1 MSKTARIAFLFAAA
15 ALAAG
20 CKDNFTAY
28 ALTSTGSIIEF
39 NTGSPDTISNTV
51 TVTPPNTG
59 ESLLQ
64 LSYEPSTG
72 TLFCITDDGYLCTVD
87 PTTGI
92 AALVGT
98 IAFTSTLTTST
109 GTTGVSLDSPVA
121 AFDPVGGDLRVIDP
135 NYNLLVNPDGLL
147 DSSNTA
153 VAYASGDTNFGKTPD
168 LVGIAYTN
176 PVAGAVSTTLYALD
190 SATNDLVRIGDTGV
204 NSPTSV
210 DTGALYTIGSLGLT
224 ISSTTGFT
232 IDQKDGTA
240 YASLQAGSGA
250 TLYTVDLGTG
260 ALTSDGVIG
269 DGTQVISS
277 LVIIPGD

>member
-1 MSKTARIAFLFAAA
+1 MSKIVRIAFLIAAA
-15 ALAAG
+15 ALTAG
-20 CKDNFTAY
+20 CSKNLTAY
-28 ALTSTGSIIEF
+28 ALTDTGSIIEF

-59 ESLLQ
+59 ESLVQ
-64 LSYEPSTG
+64 INYQPSTG
-72 TLFCITDDGYLCTVD
+72 TLFCITNDGYLCIVD
-87 PTTGI
+87 PTSGI
-92 AALVGT
+92 ATLVEST
-98 IAFTSTLTTST
+98 TPFTYTLGSGNGSVTL
-109 GTTGVSLDSPVA
+109 GSPAVA

-135 NYNLLVNPDGLL
+135 DDNLLVNPDGVL
-147 DSSNTA
+147 DSSNTQ
-153 VAYASGDTNFGKTPD
+153 VAYASGDTNFGQTPS

>member
-190 SATNDLVRIGDTGV
+190 SANGDLVQIGNTGV

-210 DTGALYTIGSLGLT
+210 DTGLLYTIGSLGL
-224 ISSTTGFT
+224 SFSGTTGFT

-240 YASLQAGSGA
+240 YASLQAGTGA

-260 ALTSDGVIG
+260 TLTSDGVIG
-269 DGTQVISS
+269 DGTQTLIS